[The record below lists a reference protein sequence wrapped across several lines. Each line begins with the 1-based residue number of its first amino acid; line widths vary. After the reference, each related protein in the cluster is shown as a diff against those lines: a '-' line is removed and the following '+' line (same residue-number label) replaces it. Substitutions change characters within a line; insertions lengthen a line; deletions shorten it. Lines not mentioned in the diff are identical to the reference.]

1 MEIEITWEFLYIN
14 SDFLGLYANIPM
26 YLLIGIPALIYSV
39 RLLKRDKEHI

>member
-14 SDFLGLYANIPM
+14 SDFLGLYANIPV
-26 YLLIGIPALIYSV
+26 YLLIGIPALTYAV